1 MTPINQ
7 ASFKDQNHLA
17 EQLLKICQRMSSERN
32 LVALLDL
39 IANEATKLVGAD
51 RASLFLLDRER
62 GELWSKVVL
71 GSEEI
76 RFDARLGIA
85 GAVALTGQT
94 INVENVYQ
102 DPRFYKEIDLL
113 SGYRTQSLL
122 AVPLRTNNGEIIGTF
137 EVLNKETGAF
147 SKADEEILR
156 ALAAQAAISLENAR
170 LYEKMQQEITQ
181 RKLADELLR
190 QAKSDLVKAN
200 ADLERRVQERTAD
213 LKQANAALL
222 RNIEEQKKLE
232 EQLRHAQK
240 MESIGRLAGGIAHEF
255 NNILNIIQGYASLIR
270 LEPSAGRVMDES
282 LKIIDQQI
290 KRAVSLVR
298 QLLTVAR
305 RTATHLEPV
314 YANDLVLA
322 ISELVKQ
329 SFPKT
334 IEVALNL
341 DPGLPPVMADSNQLS
356 QAILNICVNARD
368 AMPVG
373 GKLTVRTEKIDE
385 NKLRALHLESSAESY
400 VSFVI
405 SDTGMGMDGEVRARI
420 FEPFFTTKGVGEG
433 TGLGLAIVYG
443 IVKEHNG
450 FIEVESAPGLGTT
463 LRIYLPVVRS
473 EGKSAV
479 NELLTEESASRKY
492 ASGRG
497 TVLVVEDEEAMVHLL
512 IEALSRAGYQTLTA
526 MNGEEAVDLYHQH
539 TAEIDIVVLDLGLPK
554 VSGFD
559 VIHKLMEQRPSVSI
573 IITTG
578 YLQPDLKPE
587 LFQAGVKDCIYKPY
601 VVDDLVEKVG
611 FLIEHSRT
619 SSYQKTLVPPQ
630 PRAV

>member
-7 ASFKDQNHLA
+7 ASFNDQNHLA

-39 IANEATKLVGAD
+39 IANEATKLMGAD

-62 GELWSKVVL
+62 GELRSKVVL

-85 GAVALTGQT
+85 GAAALTGQT
-94 INVENVYQ
+94 INVENAYQ
-102 DPRFYKEIDLL
+102 DPRFYKEIDLV
-113 SGYRTQSLL
+113 SGYRTESLL

-137 EVLNKETGAF
+137 EVLNKKTGAF
-147 SKADEEILR
+147 SKADEEILK

-190 QAKSDLVKAN
+190 QAKNDLVKAN
-200 ADLERRVQERTAD
+200 ADLERRVQER
-213 LKQANAALL
+213 
-222 RNIEEQKKLE
+222 IEEQKKLE

-270 LEPSAGRVMDES
+270 LQPSADDVMES

-290 KRAVSLVR
+290 KRAVSVVR

-356 QAILNICVNARD
+356 QAILNICVNSRD

-385 NKLRALHLESSAESY
+385 NKLRALHLESPADSY

-492 ASGRG
+492 ATGRG

-512 IEALSRAGYQTLTA
+512 KEALSQAGYQTLTA
-526 MNGEEAVDLYHQH
+526 MNGEEAVDLYHRH

-559 VIHKLMEQRPSVSI
+559 VIHKLMEQSPSVSI

-587 LFQAGVKDCIYKPY
+587 LFQAAVKDCIYKPY

-619 SSYQKTLVPPQ
+619 SSYQKTRVPPQ

>member
-17 EQLLKICQRMSSERN
+17 EQLLKICQQMSSERN

-39 IANEATKLVGAD
+39 IANEATKLMGAD

-62 GELWSKVVL
+62 GELRSKVVL

-85 GAVALTGQT
+85 GAAALTGQT
-94 INVENVYQ
+94 INVENAYQ

-122 AVPLRTNNGEIIGTF
+122 AVPLRTSNGEVIGTF

-147 SKADEEILR
+147 SKADEEILK

-170 LYEKMQQEITQ
+170 LYEKMQEEITQ

-190 QAKSDLVKAN
+190 QAKNDLVKAN

-270 LEPSAGRVMDES
+270 HEPSADDVMES

-290 KRAVSLVR
+290 KRAVSVVR

-341 DPGLPPVMADSNQLS
+341 DPGLPPIMADSN
-356 QAILNICVNARD
+356 R
-368 AMPVG
+368 
-373 GKLTVRTEKIDE
+373 
-385 NKLRALHLESSAESY
+385 
-400 VSFVI
+400 
-405 SDTGMGMDGEVRARI
+405 
-420 FEPFFTTKGVGEG
+420 
-433 TGLGLAIVYG
+433 
-443 IVKEHNG
+443 
-450 FIEVESAPGLGTT
+450 
-463 LRIYLPVVRS
+463 
-473 EGKSAV
+473 
-479 NELLTEESASRKY
+479 
-492 ASGRG
+492 
-497 TVLVVEDEEAMVHLL
+497 
-512 IEALSRAGYQTLTA
+512 
-526 MNGEEAVDLYHQH
+526 
-539 TAEIDIVVLDLGLPK
+539 
-554 VSGFD
+554 
-559 VIHKLMEQRPSVSI
+559 
-573 IITTG
+573 
-578 YLQPDLKPE
+578 
-587 LFQAGVKDCIYKPY
+587 
-601 VVDDLVEKVG
+601 
-611 FLIEHSRT
+611 
-619 SSYQKTLVPPQ
+619 
-630 PRAV
+630 

>member
-1 MTPINQ
+1 
-7 ASFKDQNHLA
+7 
-17 EQLLKICQRMSSERN
+17 
-32 LVALLDL
+32 
-39 IANEATKLVGAD
+39 
-51 RASLFLLDRER
+51 
-62 GELWSKVVL
+62 
-71 GSEEI
+71 
-76 RFDARLGIA
+76 
-85 GAVALTGQT
+85 
-94 INVENVYQ
+94 
-102 DPRFYKEIDLL
+102 
-113 SGYRTQSLL
+113 
-122 AVPLRTNNGEIIGTF
+122 
-137 EVLNKETGAF
+137 
-147 SKADEEILR
+147 
-156 ALAAQAAISLENAR
+156 
-170 LYEKMQQEITQ
+170 MQQEITQ

-240 MESIGRLAGGIAHEF
+240 MESIGRLTGGIAHEF

-270 LEPSAGRVMDES
+270 LEPSSDRVMDES

-341 DPGLPPVMADSNQLS
+341 DPGLPPVMADSNELS

-385 NKLRALHLESSAESY
+385 NKLRALHLESPAESY

-405 SDTGMGMDGEVRARI
+405 SDTGMGMDGEVRTRI

-512 IEALSRAGYQTLTA
+512 KEALSQAGYQTLTA

-559 VIHKLMEQRPSVSI
+559 VIHKLMDQSPSVNI

-619 SSYQKTLVPPQ
+619 SFEES
-630 PRAV
+630 

>member
-1 MTPINQ
+1 
-7 ASFKDQNHLA
+7 
-17 EQLLKICQRMSSERN
+17 
-32 LVALLDL
+32 
-39 IANEATKLVGAD
+39 
-51 RASLFLLDRER
+51 
-62 GELWSKVVL
+62 VL

-85 GAVALTGQT
+85 GAVALTGET

-147 SKADEEILR
+147 SKADEEILK

-200 ADLERRVQERTAD
+200 ADLERGVQERTAD
-213 LKQANAALL
+213 LKQANVALL

-270 LEPSAGRVMDES
+270 LEPSADRVMDES

-450 FIEVESAPGLGTT
+450 FMEVESAPGLGSTF
-463 LRIYLPVVRS
+463 RIYLPVPRS

-512 IEALSRAGYQTLTA
+512 KEALSQAGYQTLTA

-559 VIHKLMEQRPSVSI
+559 VIHKLMEQSPSVSI

-619 SSYQKTLVPPQ
+619 SSKMIPYN
-630 PRAV
+630 

>member
-385 NKLRALHLESSAESY
+385 NKLRALHLESPADSY

-497 TVLVVEDEEAMVHLL
+497 TVLVVEDEEATVHLL
-512 IEALSRAGYQTLTA
+512 KEALSQAGYQTLTA
-526 MNGEEAVDLYHQH
+526 MNGEEAVDLYHRH